1 MRRLRDG
8 RAVTREPSPASGN
21 PLTNYDFSLARRH
34 ALMLVAGQ
42 VAISA
47 VVAVLCGALIGLTAA
62 GSALAGGGIGVAGS
76 LVQVLS
82 AFRRGAVGDPKAIA
96 RGFYRGEALK
106 VAVTV
111 ALFVFAF
118 KGLHLRPGP
127 LFTGYVAT
135 YIAYWLALARM
146 GRTA

>member
-1 MRRLRDG
+1 MGFGLTG
-8 RAVTREPSPASGN
+8 PAPASGN
-21 PLTNYDFSLARRH
+21 LLTNYDFSLARRH
-34 ALMLVAGQ
+34 ALLVVAAQ

-82 AFRRGAVGDPKAIA
+82 AFRRSARGDAKAIA
-96 RGFYRGEALK
+96 RGFYRGEAWK

-111 ALFVFAF
+111 LLFVLAF
-118 KGLHLRPGP
+118 KRLHLSPGP
-127 LFTGYVAT
+127 LFTAYVAT
-135 YIAYWLALARM
+135 YIAYWVALARM
-146 GRTA
+146 GRAA